1 MAKIKKSLLGQPHK
15 DPVYK
20 KTTQGQGR
28 RSRPKPGKKLMRGQ
42 GK

>member
-1 MAKIKKSLLGQPHK
+1 MARMKASLSGVPHK

-20 KTTQGQGR
+20 KTTQGNGR
-28 RSRPKPGKKLMRGQ
+28 RSKPKPGKKLRRGQ

>member
-1 MAKIKKSLLGQPHK
+1 MAKLKKSLLGAPHK

-28 RSRPKPGKKLMRGQ
+28 RSRPKPGKKLSRGQ